1 VSAPSERIVLAER
14 PARGAYAIVL
24 DDESFVVEGVARL
37 GRRRVPYLR
46 VYGLERAGAWLW
58 VGVGLVPVA
67 LGGEDVPS
75 EQLARLEAA
84 LRARIGAL
92 PDGASRLARFDARR
106 TLRLQFPWLTAA
118 LCLGFALVSVSGL
131 ASGTQETLRF
141 TTNLLLLLSLGLLA
155 EPWLGATRTFVSGAL
170 ALLTASAL
178 SGDGIGLALAPL
190 APALGWA
197 GSLVFAR
204 LRREPVLGV
213 RFRSALDSAAL
224 LVVALGAHAL
234 SLASGSAAL
243 LLAGLVGFGI
253 GPLLLRGW
261 QEGSAPRLH

>member
-1 VSAPSERIVLAER
+1 
-14 PARGAYAIVL
+14 
-24 DDESFVVEGVARL
+24 
-37 GRRRVPYLR
+37 

-75 EQLARLEAA
+75 EQLARLEGA

-106 TLRLQFPWLTAA
+106 AARPQFPWLTAA
-118 LCLGFALVSVSGL
+118 LCLGFALVFGF

-141 TTNLLLLLSLGLLA
+141 TTNLLLLASLGLLA
-155 EPWLGATRTFVSGAL
+155 EPWLGATRTFASGAL

-178 SGDGIGLALAPL
+178 PGDGIGLALAPL

-204 LRREPVLGV
+204 LHREPVLGV
-213 RFRSALDSAAL
+213 RFRSALDSGAL

-234 SLASGSAAL
+234 SLASGGAGL
-243 LLAGLVGFGI
+243 LLAGLAGFGI